1 LPGDP
6 LQVALGLLRVIAD
19 HLEKTFSERVL
30 LLQTEKEAY
39 VLEVGIDLL
48 QAAKDAVIS
57 RIGVV
62 GAGQVAGV
70 VERWPG

>member
-1 LPGDP
+1 MSCTARGLLELPGDP

-19 HLEKTFSERVL
+19 HLEKMFSERVL

-57 RIGVV
+57 RIGVI
-62 GAGQVAGV
+62 GGS
-70 VERWPG
+70 R